1 MQFANKI
8 LLLISFCTY
17 SFLSKAQIY
26 GPSAIASFNT
36 VYKISGEPDKVFL
49 FDKEKPNKEIYIGSP
64 GYDIAVFEWSL
75 YNPSIGNYDLPFAKN
90 TGTYSKINITSNQG
104 YRVIVH
110 EIARTDTFRCW
121 VIIDDFGVT
130 ITSTIDDTI
139 QTTNIYCGYI
149 NKIEARLDTFALKY
163 YNPQNNYIIT
173 LRNIYIA
180 TWTSNYPDD
189 AEPPDNSISIYGN
202 QLKAKVSK
210 PYWKDTWYI
219 IEVKDDYGLVRR
231 DSAFYKSI
239 EPHASFDPVYIRL
252 DNLGYYPPS
261 DSIFYDSTH
270 YNHTSAPAKYLFKN
284 NSENADSYT
293 WLFGDGSFEPKSN
306 KDSVLH
312 TYKIPGSYYVKLIAS
327 RKVSFRFDP
336 CIDSVPSDS
345 GYLLKIDPAQIDKG
359 SNKAPNV
366 FVVPPAFENENWR
379 LYDDVSIT
387 EIEIAIY
394 NRYGRKVHYFKG
406 NIHDWLGW
414 DGQFKGHDVPEGVY
428 YYVVKKINLLPTY
441 ESTKAPDA
449 LPKDETRNFIHV
461 FHSK

>member
-1 MQFANKI
+1 MRSFYKTICVLFLCSQAFTANAQ
-8 LLLISFCTY
+8 LYFGTANA
-17 SFLSKAQIY
+17 KAMT
-26 GPSAIASFNT
+26 S
-36 VYKISGEPDKVFL
+36 YKISGKSDQIFI
-49 FDKEKPNKEIYIGSP
+49 FYKENPNKIIYAGSP
-64 GYDIAVFEWSL
+64 GYNSGIFEWSQ
-75 YNPSIGNYDLPFAKN
+75 YNPSIADYDPPFVIN
-90 TGTYSKINITSNQG
+90 SGTISSINITSNQG
-104 YRVIVH
+104 YRVIIH
-110 EIARTDTFRCW
+110 ETARTDTFRCW

-130 ITSTIDDTI
+130 ITSTLDDTI

-149 NKIEARLDTFALKY
+149 NKIDARLDTFALKY
-163 YNPQNNYIIT
+163 YNPQNNNIIR
-173 LRNIYIA
+173 LGNIYIA
-180 TWTSNYPDD
+180 TWTSNYPHD
-189 AEPPDNSISIYGN
+189 AEAPDNTIYGN

-219 IEVKDDYGLVRR
+219 IEVTDDFGLVRR

-239 EPHASFDPVYIRL
+239 EPHASFNPVYIRL

-306 KDSVLH
+306 IDSVLH
-312 TYKIPGSYYVKLIAS
+312 TYKIPGSYYVKLVAS

-414 DGQFKGHDVPEGVY
+414 DGQFKGRDVPEGVY

-461 FHSK
+461 LHSK